1 LKGILILL
9 AVILVAVFFCGV
21 LPAIQTN
28 LLNIPVA
35 ARPFITLPEE
45 ALTHHPLIDLPGEF
59 NDIYLTNVMIGT
71 LLADLVVILLAVL
84 FRVGLKEVPSG
95 ISNAVEAL
103 FEVLHNMSEQVVGH
117 KWVNRIFPIAAS
129 IFVFLIFVNWIELVP
144 GADSIGLLEHVEE
157 DHAGHPVIPAGRI
170 FGRDVYLLDVNPQFA
185 GGVTPE
191 EAVDTGVDPEERYQ
205 VVAFVR
211 TPSTAINLPLGLAL
225 ISFITIQVFG
235 ALGLGIH
242 YLAKF
247 INTPALERGGMGI
260 MDFGVSFLE
269 LILEPVKM
277 ISLTFRLLGNIF
289 GGTVLLFVISTLIPF
304 LVPVAI
310 YGFEFFVGVIQA
322 YVFMML
328 TLVFSTMAMSG
339 HGPEEAHEHA

>member
-1 LKGILILL
+1 MKGILILL

-71 LLADLVVILLAVL
+71 LLADLIVILLAVL
-84 FRVGLKEVPSG
+84 FRVGLKEIPSG

-129 IFVFLIFVNWIELVP
+129 IFVP

-157 DHAGHPVIPAGRI
+157 DHTGHPVIPAGKI
-170 FGRDVYLLDVNPQFA
+170 FGRDVYILDVNPQFA

-205 VVAFVR
+205 VVAFLR
-211 TPSTAINLPLGLAL
+211 TPSTAINLPLGLAI

-289 GGTVLLFVISTLIPF
+289 GGT
-304 LVPVAI
+304 
-310 YGFEFFVGVIQA
+310 
-322 YVFMML
+322 
-328 TLVFSTMAMSG
+328 
-339 HGPEEAHEHA
+339 